1 MWKQREERLN
11 IISALLQYLY
21 SCPSMPQNANH
32 LFTQALSLH
41 PCNCLAHVSRAG
53 TISLHHQYLAFKNN
67 VFAKMFSILKTLQ
80 MLVLVEEAKVVQRRK
95 DKLEISRPSEQVCV
109 VIVNT
114 QNFSNADKGCVMSN

>member
-1 MWKQREERLN
+1 
-11 IISALLQYLY
+11 
-21 SCPSMPQNANH
+21 
-32 LFTQALSLH
+32 
-41 PCNCLAHVSRAG
+41 
-53 TISLHHQYLAFKNN
+53 
-67 VFAKMFSILKTLQ
+67 